1 MVSSRSENNTIR
13 VSVKNTTNV
22 TKANASSINSSNPVN
37 ASNNQAKMY
46 EQQALAHANTSKYW
60 AEQSETSALKSENY
74 AKQSELSANSI
85 LQNEKFIA
93 VSENLDN
100 INTVGENIENVITIA
115 EDLDVVAD
123 SLDVINNVNDN
134 LDVITSV
141 NSNVENINTVASNIE
156 DIQNAEENSNIAKEK
171 AQESFNY
178 SELSKHYSEVSKEQ
192 ADIATSKTNEV
203 VEKGNTAI
211 TEIEALGNEKIDV
224 ITVQT
229 KIAITKASEASQSA
243 SNALKSS
250 QNSALSEANAKESE
264 NKAKTSET
272 NALNSA
278 NVATQQA
285 QIAKEEVAKL
295 STVYKYKGSV
305 ATINNLPTNANVG
318 DVYDTQETGMNYA
331 WNGTEWDELG
341 GTFDVSWG
349 SLKGSI
355 SDNADLQNSLNTKA
369 NNNEVVHLSNTETI
383 TGKKTF
389 TQPIKIQNGA
399 GTGSLLIGGDVN
411 AGTVTNGARKLARI
425 AVPTQAN
432 KDLTSI
438 LLGFDSNGDD
448 ALNITNRGSDNIAFG
463 GSKKITNATS
473 PMSISF
479 CVAKERNATDASKK
493 TYALE
498 MDANEARFNS
508 RPNYNGVNLATT
520 VDITNALNGYAKL
533 SDIPDVTNF
542 ITMADVESK
551 GYLTEVPSEYVT
563 ETELSTFAYDKATVD
578 GKIADAVTG
587 GTVDLSGYA
596 KIEDLV
602 FDWIGTKSEYETGYA
617 NGTIQNDW
625 MCYITDDEQDFLAE
639 YIPTLQVITQAE
651 YDALTVKNAN
661 TLYLIEE

>member
-1 MVSSRSENNTIR
+1 MVSSKSENNTIK

-74 AKQSELSANSI
+74 ANQSMQNANLI

-100 INTVGENIENVITIA
+100 INTVGENIENIITIA

-178 SELSKHYSEVSKEQ
+178 SELSKHYSEVSKAQ

-211 TEIEALGNEKIDV
+211 TEIEALSNEKIDV

-229 KIAITKASEASQSA
+229 EIAITKASEASQSA

-250 QNSALSEANAKESE
+250 QNSALSEASAKESE
-264 NKAKTSET
+264 NNAKTSET

-355 SDNADLQNSLNTKA
+355 SDNADLQTALNSKA
-369 NNNEVVHLSNTETI
+369 NNNEVVHLTNNETI
-383 TGKKTF
+383 TGVKTF
-389 TQPIKIQNGA
+389 NGKVNFLGNGDSNA
-399 GTGSLLIGGDVN
+399 VYLSENTRINVHGTTRTVLGFATGTYLIGHSNYNTLIRGNGERPYWGTGANIST
-411 AGTVTNGARKLARI
+411 AKTLA
-425 AVPTQAN
+425 
-432 KDLTSI
+432 LT
-438 LLGFDSNGDD
+438 
-448 ALNITNRGSDNIAFG
+448 
-463 GSKKITNATS
+463 
-473 PMSISF
+473 
-479 CVAKERNATDASKK
+479 
-493 TYALE
+493 
-498 MDANEARFNS
+498 
-508 RPNYNGVNLATT
+508 
-520 VDITNALNGYAKL
+520 
-533 SDIPDVTNF
+533 SDIPDVSSF

-551 GYLTEVPSEYVT
+551 GYLTEIPSEYVT
-563 ETELSTFAYDKATVD
+563 ETELSSFAYDKATVD
-578 GKIADAVTG
+578 GKIAEAVTG
-587 GTVDLSGYA
+587 GTVDLGNYYNKGEVNELLDNKANTS
-596 KIEDLV
+596 DLV
-602 FDWIGTKSEYETGYA
+602 YDWIGTNAEYEVGVA
-617 NGTIQNDW
+617 NGTIQTDW
-625 MCYITDDEQDFLAE
+625 LCYITDDEIDLVAE
-639 YIPTLQVITQAE
+639 YTPVLQVVTQEE
-651 YDALTVKNAN
+651 YDLLTEKKSNV
-661 TLYLIEE
+661 LYLIEE